1 MMLLPEEEE
10 RLLVFLAAELARRR
24 RSRGL
29 KLSHP
34 EAVAIIS
41 DEVMEGA
48 RDGKSFDEVLSLASS
63 VLTADDVLPGVPQ
76 MLDVLHIEALFDEGT
91 LMVTVHW
98 PLGDPTP
105 PSSDVEPDITLNA
118 RHDHIEMRVTN
129 SLDRAVQVT
138 SHYHFFEVT
147 RGLRFDRSQAYGRR
161 LDIPAGTSIRFEPGD
176 TTTVRL
182 IPIGGRRVVYGHA
195 GLTNGALDDPQTR
208 ERAFDTMHR
217 LGYLAP
223 GDTP

>member
-24 RSRGL
+24 KSRGL

-63 VLTADDVLPGVPQ
+63 VLTAEDVLPGVPE

-91 LMVTVHW
+91 LMVSVHW
-98 PLGDPTP
+98 PLGTPTTTSGEAQP
-105 PSSDVEPDITLNA
+105 EIALNEQ
-118 RHDHIEMRVTN
+118 RDHIELRVTN

-147 RGLRFDRSQAYGRR
+147 RGLHFDRSQAYGRR
-161 LDIPAGTSIRFEPGD
+161 LDIPAGTSVRFEPGD

-182 IPIGGRRVVYGHA
+182 IPIGGRRVVHGHA

-208 ERAFDTMHR
+208 DRAFATADR
-217 LGYLAP
+217 LGYLAL
-223 GDTP
+223 GGTS